1 MANTTSSSYFTKLV
15 IHQLVCLKNTWQSGH
30 QSSVIASTHS
40 CTIEINLSTVK
51 KLQYCYYTLDL
62 ALPMGSV
69 VLLIKKNSCVVGVT
83 SGATGQAKGR
93 DNQEAA
99 KWIRNPAAIVW
110 GGQTFPVRV
119 CTQPNGPHSY
129 SEVHP
134 TLYVVTVVI
143 IYSWGNELMNF
154 SVATECVWGASQNSI
169 IN

>member
-1 MANTTSSSYFTKLV
+1 MTKVDTAEVNMDNTTSSSYFTKLV
-15 IHQLVCLKNTWQSGH
+15 IHQLVCPTNTWQSGH
-30 QSSVIASTHS
+30 QSSFTFSVIASTHS
-40 CTIEINLSTVK
+40 CTIEINLSTVN

-62 ALPMGSV
+62 ALPMGSA

-83 SGATGQAKGR
+83 SGATGQAKGW

-99 KWIRNPAAIVW
+99 KWIRNPSAIVW

-134 TLYVVTVVI
+134 TLYVVTAVI
-143 IYSWGNELMNF
+143 I
-154 SVATECVWGASQNSI
+154 
-169 IN
+169 